1 MAIFEVGINEGFIA
15 DVSVMYRF
23 YWLKCI
29 KEKPLTNRQGFVCG
43 A

>member
-1 MAIFEVGINEGFIA
+1 MAIFEVGIDDRFIA
-15 DVSVMYRF
+15 DMNVTYSF

-29 KEKPLTNRQGFVCG
+29 KEKPLTNGQGFVCG